1 MSKTSARGTSDGFEI
16 YLSRDWFEVVI
27 EAPSS
32 RGEIAAKSY
41 IATFERVISLLGSM
55 DAVLLGAMLN
65 TRHTAARSI
74 ASRLIDHPRLE
85 YPVLLAVAVPSEL
98 RLALTKV
105 AMRLH
110 SSAKNAGSP
119 RRRVSLFIRVPS
131 IPRTEAGVMA
141 LRERLT
147 STRRKERLGF

>member
-1 MSKTSARGTSDGFEI
+1 MSAWGASDGFQI

-27 EAPSS
+27 EAPAT
-32 RGEIAAKSY
+32 RGEIAAKNY

-65 TRHTAARSI
+65 TRHTATQSL
-74 ASRLIDHPRLE
+74 ASRLIDHPRLK
-85 YPVLLAVAVPSEL
+85 YPVLLSVAVPSDL
-98 RLALTKV
+98 RLTLTKV

-110 SSAKNAGSP
+110 SSARDAGST
-119 RRRVSLFIRVPS
+119 RRRVSLFVRVPK
-131 IPRTEAGVMA
+131 IPRTDEGVA
-141 LRERLT
+141 LLRERLM